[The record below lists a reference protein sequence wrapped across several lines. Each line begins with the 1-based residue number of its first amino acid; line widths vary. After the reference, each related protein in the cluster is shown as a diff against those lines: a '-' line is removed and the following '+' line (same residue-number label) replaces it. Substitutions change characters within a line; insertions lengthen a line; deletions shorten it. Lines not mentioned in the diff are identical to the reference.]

1 MSVSDDLK
9 RRALDRISNCT
20 NPRELRT
27 TAENADR
34 LGHND
39 IARAAYRKLY
49 SVLPQAEPGTLEFDV
64 WQSIYALE
72 GTLKEERGKTIL
84 LARTRQKIGREGEV
98 ATVADLITR
107 PASEG
112 YRMLV
117 DRNMPE
123 LSFEAVALRHPAK
136 FDAAVIR
143 AATDRLVGSGFNPEA
158 FS

>member
-1 MSVSDDLK
+1 M
-9 RRALDRISNCT
+9 
-20 NPRELRT
+20 
-27 TAENADR
+27 
-34 LGHND
+34 
-39 IARAAYRKLY
+39 
-49 SVLPQAEPGTLEFDV
+49 LPQAEPGTLEFDV
-64 WQSIYALE
+64 WQSIYALKE
-72 GTLKEERGKTIL
+72 TLKEERGKTIL

-98 ATVADLITR
+98 ATVADLITK